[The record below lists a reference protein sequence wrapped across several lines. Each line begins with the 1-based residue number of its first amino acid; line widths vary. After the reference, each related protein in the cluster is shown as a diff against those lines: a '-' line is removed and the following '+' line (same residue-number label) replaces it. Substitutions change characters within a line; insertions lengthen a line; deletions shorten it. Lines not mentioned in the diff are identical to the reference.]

1 MENIEEKCNII
12 AISDEVYNK
21 VAGALLKAFDDLC
34 QKNNIEY
41 FAFGKLLTGC
51 IHYEGFIP
59 GQPQK
64 CADIGLVR
72 SEYNK
77 LLPILKE
84 QAAEYGIIF
93 DEKVGKTNEKKLIVQ
108 IGKNIYLDTP
118 EIHIEKTIWMFIS
131 PFDKVPAARDYQY
144 GQFHRMNLLNEKYK
158 MMVGLKTIKGLK
170 AMLSVKLSRLF
181 GGPKALYDEIQ
192 STASKYNNTDS
203 DVYVRV
209 VHAKSERITHDQ
221 IYPITRRKFM
231 DFEISTP
238 HDFSPWTVV
247 MDDALRHQIAS
258 IQQADLE
265 ILKEF
270 DAVCKKLGIGYFV
283 CGGTM
288 LGYVRHGGFIPWDDD
303 IDIGM
308 LRADYDRF
316 LKEAGP
322 HLSDRLFLQT
332 RQSDPKIP
340 YLFSKIRMNNT
351 EYITEYND
359 GRDFHKGICMDLFPF
374 DYIPNDYDAQMAFKD
389 EVLKKAKIHNKITNM
404 CIPEPEDGPC
414 ANFEEFVFRMQRK
427 IRRAYYRRRS
437 LTKSQERYIKVA
449 TRYNGKAKEMGLNT
463 VASFVPGYTYV
474 KLDDLLPY
482 RDVIFEGVPAKVPN
496 RPEVFLTMQYG
507 DYMELPLKHQQ
518 VGHPLIRWSVDTT
531 KDNNEPESEV
541 KS

>member
-12 AISDEVYNK
+12 TISDEVYNK
-21 VAGALLKAFDDLC
+21 VAAKLLKAFDDLC
-34 QKNNIEY
+34 HDNNIEY
-41 FAFGKLLTGC
+41 FAFGKLLVGC
-51 IHYEGFIP
+51 IHYQGFIP

-64 CADIGLVR
+64 CVDLGLVR
-72 SEYNK
+72 SEYDRLIPVLRNK
-77 LLPILKE
+77 
-84 QAAEYGIIF
+84 AAEYGIIF
-93 DEKVGKTNEKKLIVQ
+93 DEKVGKSDNNKLVVQ

-118 EIHIEKTIWMFIS
+118 EIHIEKTIWLFVS
-131 PFDKVPAARDYQY
+131 PFDKIPAAHDYQF
-144 GQFHRMNLLNEKYK
+144 GQFHRMNVLNEKYK
-158 MMVGLKTIKGLK
+158 VLVGLKKVRGLK
-170 AMLSVKLSRLF
+170 SMLSVKFARFS
-181 GGPKALYDEIQ
+181 GGPKALYNKIQ
-192 STASKYNNTDS
+192 SNAVKYNNTDS

-209 VHAKSERITHDQ
+209 VHAKSERITYNQ
-221 IYPITRRKFM
+221 IYPITRRKFL

-238 HDFSPWTVV
+238 NDFSPWTVV
-247 MDDALRHQIAS
+247 MDDALRHQITS

-308 LRADYDRF
+308 LRADYNRF
-316 LKEAGP
+316 LNEAGP
-322 HLSDRLFLQT
+322 YLSDKLFLQT

-374 DYIPNDYDAQMAFKD
+374 DYIPNDFEAQMAFKN
-389 EVLKKAKIHNKITNM
+389 EVLEKAKKHNKISNM

-414 ANFEEFVFRMQRK
+414 ANLEEFIFRAERK
-427 IRRAYYRRRS
+427 LRRTYYRMRS
-437 LTKSQERYIKVA
+437 LTKSQEAYIKVA
-449 TRYNGKAKEMGLNT
+449 TRYNDKAKEMGLHT
-463 VASFVPGYTYV
+463 VASFVPGYTYIM
-474 KLDDLLPY
+474 LEDLLPY
-482 RDVIFEGVPAKVPN
+482 KDVIFEGVNTKVPN
-496 RPEVFLTMQYG
+496 HPEVFLTMQYG
-507 DYMELPLKHQQ
+507 DFMELPLKHQQ

-531 KDNNEPESEV
+531 KDNNKPESEV
-541 KS
+541 KQ